1 MIFAL
6 FFKIQNIQHLHI
18 SQKVYNIFFFFLL
31 YFVYFTAIE
40 LQFMIKRNYKRTIS
54 NLLSNLFIFSVNF
67 NRILKPTFYV
77 NVKFV
82 SFEKKLLKGQEYIF
96 LIPKHLYSYFCY
108 FFNMTHSITSTS
120 VLIKFSSLKIQLQ

>member
-1 MIFAL
+1 MIFAF
-6 FFKIQNIQHLHI
+6 FFKNSKYTTFTYIIEI
-18 SQKVYNIFFFFLL
+18 YNIFFFFLL
-31 YFVYFTAIE
+31 HFVYFTAIE

-82 SFEKKLLKGQEYIF
+82 SFEKKLSKGQEYIF

-120 VLIKFSSLKIQLQ
+120 VLIKFSSLKI